1 MWTRKELKER
11 AKQRFTK
18 NYWKAI
24 LAALIMT
31 IALSGSSH
39 VENRINSAGNSNPS
53 IHENADHHLD
63 TDFEFDD
70 PQELK
75 EELTSLLYELREE
88 LDPTLVGV
96 FFVTF
101 TTIFIICMLIG
112 SAIKVFLLNPLSLGG
127 YKFFVDN
134 LNQDASLN
142 TFGFAFSQNYKNCT
156 WILFLRDLFNS
167 LWYLLF
173 IVPGIIKSYEYRMIP
188 YLLTQNPTM
197 SREEAF
203 ETSKNMMMGNKWNA
217 FVLDLSFIGWKFL
230 SLFTCG
236 ILNIFYVNPY
246 IYQTSAALFERL
258 STPNGA
264 LPLPPTE
271 SYIEVE

>member
-11 AKQRFTK
+11 AKQSFTK

-142 TFGFAFSQNYKNCT
+142 AFGFAFSQNYKNCI

>member
-31 IALSGSSH
+31 IAISGSSP
-39 VENRINSAGNSNPS
+39 VEYRINSAGNSNPS

-142 TFGFAFSQNYKNCT
+142 AFGFAFNQNYKNCI

-188 YLLTQNPTM
+188 YLLAQNPTM

-230 SLFTCG
+230 SIFTCN
-236 ILNIFYVNPY
+236 ILRIFYVNPY

-264 LPLPPTE
+264 SPLPPTE